1 MSTTRRRAT
10 TWLALAGLTGAV
22 AITGATAT
30 ASATGTSAAAEL
42 PVYGVRSAGLTPDQA
57 AALQRAFGLEDVHL
71 AEDGSVSFAD
81 EATYLHVPGLDR
93 GAGKPDEDGS
103 ETTLTSLDVDAL
115 SRLRAIPVEDATGK
129 ALETLRGAGLLP
141 ANATPTAAHTTFE
154 VVGADT
160 KPVLSAPL
168 DTAVSFAFTLD
179 GVPLEGPGAKL
190 RVAFDGQG
198 AVSGLTYS
206 TREVVEVGRV
216 PVLTLDEGRE
226 RCAKV
231 LGASVRPTGVS
242 YVYEAPPLSE
252 KVDRLDP
259 GFRCDGVNSDGAA
272 VQAVIVGA
280 AVDARLPQPGPVDPP
295 REEGSLAPQ
304 WTNRID
310 VGSEGT
316 GPCSGLP
323 WTANNLS
330 TFNNRFTAA
339 GVPVQ
344 FSWVNHNAWER
355 DFKDPVFPGGQDHL
369 YADDVDMTYWQG
381 HGSPTGFSFA
391 GCSSNTDTFLSKDEA
406 RWGNK
411 DVEWMSLFTCSILQ
425 ASSGGQSWAARWGK
439 AFRGLHQINSFDTV
453 SYHSA
458 VHGGKFA
465 NYLVRQPFLWWNK
478 PMKVRDAWAQASID
492 TQPASVRWATM
503 GPIGGGGLA
512 NFDDYFWNKGPVGP
526 DTLPTGGYWRISG
539 TS

>member
-1 MSTTRRRAT
+1 MSTTTRRAG
-10 TWLALAGLTGAV
+10 TWLALTGLMGAA
-22 AITGATAT
+22 AITGSAATAT
-30 ASATGTSAAAEL
+30 AAAAAEL
-42 PVYGVRSAGLTPDQA
+42 PVYAVRSTGLTQDQA
-57 AALQRAFGLEDVHL
+57 AALQRAFGLKSVQL
-71 AEDGSVSFAD
+71 AGDGSVAFAD
-81 EATYLHVPGLDR
+81 EATYLRVPGLDL
-93 GAGKPDEDGS
+93 GAGKPDEEGA
-103 ETTLTSLDVDAL
+103 ETVQTALDVESL
-115 SRLRAIPVEDATGK
+115 RRLRAIPAEDATK
-129 ALETLRGAGLLP
+129 RALESLRGAGLLP
-141 ANATPTAAHTTFE
+141 ANATPTAGQTTFE
-154 VVGADT
+154 VVDANQKAVVT
-160 KPVLSAPL
+160 APL

-198 AVSGLTYS
+198 AVAGLTHA
-206 TREVVEVGRV
+206 TRDVVKVGSV

-231 LGASVRPTGVS
+231 FGQSVRPTGVS
-242 YVYEAPPLSE
+242 YVYEAPPLAE
-252 KVDRLDP
+252 KVEKLEP
-259 GFRCDGVNSDGAA
+259 GLRCDGVNSDGAA
-272 VQAVIVGA
+272 VQSVIVGA
-280 AVDARLPQPGPVDPP
+280 AVDARLPEPGPVDPP
-295 REEGSLAPQ
+295 REEGAFTPQ
-304 WTNRID
+304 WTWRVD

-323 WTANNLS
+323 WTANNLNA
-330 TFNNRFTAA
+330 FNNRFTAA

-381 HGSPTGFSFA
+381 HGSPNGFSFA

-425 ASSGGQSWAARWGK
+425 SSAGGLSWAARWGQ

-465 NYLVRQPFLWWNK
+465 NYLVRTPFLWWNK

-512 NFDDYFWNKGPVGP
+512 NFNDYFWNKGPVGP
-526 DTLPTGGYWRISG
+526 DTLPTHGYWRISG
-539 TS
+539 MS

>member
-1 MSTTRRRAT
+1 MSTNARRAG
-10 TWLALAGLTGAV
+10 TWLALTGLMGAA
-22 AITGATAT
+22 AITGSTAT
-30 ASATGTSAAAEL
+30 AAAAEL
-42 PVYGVRSAGLTPDQA
+42 PVYAVRSTGLTQDQA
-57 AALQRAFGLEDVHL
+57 AALQRAFGLKDVQL
-71 AEDGSVSFAD
+71 AGDGSVAFAD
-81 EATYLHVPGLDR
+81 ESTYLRVPGLDL
-93 GAGKPDEDGS
+93 GAGKPDEEGG
-103 ETTLTSLDVDAL
+103 ETTRTALDVESL
-115 SRLRAIPVEDATGK
+115 RRLRAIPVEDATK
-129 ALETLRGAGLLP
+129 RALESLRGAGLLP
-141 ANATPTAAHTTFE
+141 ANGTPTAGQTTFE
-154 VVGADT
+154 VVDANQKAVVT
-160 KPVLSAPL
+160 APL

-190 RVAFDGQG
+190 RIAFDGQG
-198 AVSGLTYS
+198 AVAGLTHA
-206 TREVVEVGRV
+206 TREVVKVGSV

-231 LGASVRPTGVS
+231 FGQSVRPTGVS
-242 YVYEAPPLSE
+242 YVYEAPPLAE
-252 KVDRLDP
+252 KVEKLEP
-259 GFRCDGVNSDGAA
+259 GLRCDGVNSDGAA
-272 VQAVIVGA
+272 VQSVIVGA
-280 AVDARLPQPGPVDPP
+280 AVDARLPEPGPVDPP
-295 REEGSLAPQ
+295 REEGAFTPQ
-304 WTNRID
+304 WTWRVD

-323 WTANNLS
+323 WTANNL
-330 TFNNRFTAA
+330 TAFNNRFTAA

-369 YADDVDMTYWQG
+369 YADDVDLTYWQG
-381 HGSPTGFSFA
+381 HGSPNGFSFA

-425 ASSGGQSWAARWGK
+425 SSAGGQSWAARWGQ

-465 NYLVRQPFLWWNK
+465 NYLVRTPFLWWNR

-503 GPIGGGGLA
+503 GAIGGGAVA
-512 NFDDYFWNKGPVGP
+512 NFNDYFWNRGPVGP
-526 DTLPTGGYWRISG
+526 DTLPTSGYWRISG
-539 TS
+539 MS